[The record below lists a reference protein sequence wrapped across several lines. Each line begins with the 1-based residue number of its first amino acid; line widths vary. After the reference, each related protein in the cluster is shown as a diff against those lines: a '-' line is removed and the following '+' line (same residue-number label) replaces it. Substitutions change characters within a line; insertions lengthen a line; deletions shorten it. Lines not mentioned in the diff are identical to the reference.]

1 MVSSRAALVAQAQ
14 DYEGQPDAEW
24 AEEAWRNYRANNDS
38 VIVDHFQGLYKS
50 TLVCP
55 TCSHK
60 SVSFEPMVRP
70 PLCCTGSPVMVT

>member
-1 MVSSRAALVAQAQ
+1 MQAR
-14 DYEGQPDAEW
+14 DYEGQPDDEW

-55 TCSHK
+55 TCNHK
-60 SVSFEPMVRP
+60 SVSFEPMVRCFTRCI
-70 PLCCTGSPVMVT
+70 LT